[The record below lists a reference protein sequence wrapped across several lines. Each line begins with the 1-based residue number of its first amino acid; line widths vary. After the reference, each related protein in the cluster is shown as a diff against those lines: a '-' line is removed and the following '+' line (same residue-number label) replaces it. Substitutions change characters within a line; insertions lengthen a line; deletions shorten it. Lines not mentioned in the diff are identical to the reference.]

1 MFLIIVTHVKGEM
14 DVRNNNRKITPAPIY
29 LDIIVQSLEI
39 GQIAPVVVTWATATP
54 PPINNIICK
63 ITSDWGGNK
72 HWPCAHHK

>member
-54 PPINNIICK
+54 PP
-63 ITSDWGGNK
+63 
-72 HWPCAHHK
+72 